1 MTRIT
6 GPDGTPPPE
15 RPDPKA
21 PKTDRSEAEA
31 FLGRVGATPSDA
43 GAHKAERP
51 HLSRIAAVLRQTA
64 SEGLGPRQTL
74 ERVIEQEL
82 ARAHGRPPAPHMSG
96 ALAGTIEDNRALSAL
111 YRRVMSN
118 ARP

>member
-6 GPDGTPPPE
+6 GHNGTPPPE
-15 RPDPKA
+15 RPDPSA
-21 PKTDRSEAEA
+21 RKTDRSEAEA
-31 FLGRVGATPSDA
+31 FLGRVGATPPDA
-43 GAHKAERP
+43 GAHEVERP
-51 HLSRIAAVLRQTA
+51 HSSRIAAVLRQA
-64 SEGLGPRQTL
+64 AGDGLNPRQTL

-82 ARAHGRPPAPHMSG
+82 ARAHGRPPAPEMTG

-111 YRRVMSN
+111 YRRVMSD